1 MDKVKVF
8 YYKDVPNFGDMIN
21 PLIFERLF
29 HLDCVYASKYTS
41 DIVAIGSML
50 DPLLIRPWGIFK
62 RLRASLNPS
71 LLVWGTGFIRE
82 GGQSEVLSRD
92 LSVYAV
98 RGKNTFNRLR
108 TEKKVNLMDDVV
120 LGDPGLLLPYVV
132 DVPKTKS
139 YKLGIIPHYSDK
151 DNSLFKNLSMKN
163 TILLD
168 VAEPPEELFRKIS
181 ACEMIISSAMHG
193 LIAADSLGIP
203 NIRMIVGKNI
213 SGGDYKYNDYYSAL
227 DIDTHSKVYIRSL
240 EELGQVEDI
249 IDANY
254 SVSYSKVTEIQKKL
268 FDSVNKVKDELLG
281 RLN

>member
-1 MDKVKVF
+1 MTNVKVF

-29 HLDCVYASKYTS
+29 DLDCVYASKYTS

-50 DPLLIRPWGIFK
+50 DPLLIRPWSIFK

-82 GGQSEVLSRD
+82 GGMSEVLSRD

-108 TEKKVNLMDDVV
+108 NEKKVNLKNEVV
-120 LGDPGLLLPYVV
+120 LGDPGLLLPYVI
-132 DVPKTKS
+132 DVPKIKK
-139 YKLGIIPHYSDK
+139 YRLGIIPHYADK
-151 DNSLFKNLSMKN
+151 NNSLFKNFSMKN
-163 TILLD
+163 AILLD
-168 VAEPPEELFRKIS
+168 VAEPPEQLFRKIS

-203 NIRMIVGKNI
+203 NIRMIVGEDI

-227 DIDTHSKVYIRSL
+227 DMDTHSKVYVRSL
-240 EELGQVEDI
+240 EELGRVEDI
-249 IDANY
+249 IDVNY

-268 FDSVNKVKDELLG
+268 FASVNKVKDELLA
-281 RLN
+281 